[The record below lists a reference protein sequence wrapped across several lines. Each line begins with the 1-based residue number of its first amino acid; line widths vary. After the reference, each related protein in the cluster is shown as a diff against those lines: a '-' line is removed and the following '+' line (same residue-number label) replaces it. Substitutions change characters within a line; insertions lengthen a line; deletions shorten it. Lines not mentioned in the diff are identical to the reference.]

1 MYKEADTKQL
11 NRSGKKRMANLELL
25 RIFSMMLVV
34 TLHFLGKGD
43 NLPGLAEEHWDATGY
58 AAWGLESLAIVAVNV
73 YMLISGYF
81 LIESSFKVKRL
92 LQLLLQ
98 ICFYSFGV
106 AVIAAL
112 FGYMPAEGFT
122 LYYLQM
128 ILLPVSMHHYWF
140 MTAYVY
146 MYVFSPLISAGIK
159 QLSKKQLQV
168 VIVLLL
174 AIFSAMKSV
183 APVILGA
190 DMNGYDFDWY
200 LCVFVIAAYIRL
212 YGIPFFK
219 NKRRSLFVYLLS
231 AAGIFGVTMGI
242 RFVYFKRGNL
252 ATILSICYTYNHI
265 LVLMAAVGLFYLFYH
280 MRLKEGV
287 FSRIVCTIAP
297 YTLGVYLWHENVA
310 IRYEWVHWLYNLT
323 GQPNGIPS
331 LLILTVLAV
340 AAIFIIGIL
349 LDMLRSL
356 CFKIA
361 HRLLSFSGCYR
372 RLQQWLDGLTIGEG
386 KGCMNE

>member
-1 MYKEADTKQL
+1 MYKEKDTEQL

-25 RIFSMMLVV
+25 RIVSMMLVV

-43 NLPGLAEEHWDATGY
+43 NLPELAEEHLGTIGY
-58 AAWGLESLAIVAVNV
+58 AAWGLESLAIVAVNL

-106 AVIAAL
+106 AVIAAA
-112 FGYMPAEGFT
+112 FGYLPEEYFT
-122 LYYLQM
+122 LHYLQM

-146 MYVFSPLISAGIK
+146 MYIVSPLISAGIK
-159 QLSKKQLQV
+159 QLSKRQMQI
-168 VIVLLL
+168 VIVLLI
-174 AIFSAMKSV
+174 AVFSAVKSV
-183 APVILGA
+183 APIILGA

-219 NKRRSLFVYLLS
+219 NKRRSLLVYLLS
-231 AAGIFGVTMGI
+231 AAGIFGVTMAI
-242 RFVYFKRGNL
+242 RFVYLWRDDLG
-252 ATILSICYTYNHI
+252 TILTICYSYNHI
-265 LVLMAAVGLFYLFYH
+265 LVLTAAVGLFYFFYH
-280 MRLKEGV
+280 LRLKEGV
-287 FSRIVCTIAP
+287 FSRIVCKIAP
-297 YTLGVYLWHENVA
+297 YTLGVYLWHENIA
-310 IRYEWVHWLYNLT
+310 IRYEWVNWFYKLT
-323 GQPNGIPS
+323 GRPDSILS
-331 LLILTVLAV
+331 LLVLTVLAV
-340 AAIFIIGIL
+340 AAVFIIGIL

-356 CFKIA
+356 CFKIV
-361 HRLLSFSGCYR
+361 HRALSFTGGYR
-372 RLQQWLDGLTIGEG
+372 KLQGWLDGLTIGSK
-386 KGCMNE
+386 KGCINE